1 MIEMPTDVQFKD
13 ELSATSMIFKTFD
26 SDIDNMSSRWGMFW
40 KSFSDIGDTIT
51 TKWKQVTD

>member
-1 MIEMPTDVQFKD
+1 MPTDVQFKD